1 MSALRQP
8 QVAVASASQRRAID
22 PCTAA
27 VAGLTLLALVLR
39 AALMRDSL
47 MGDELF
53 MFNIV
58 HHRSL
63 GSAISLIRN
72 TEKTPPLF
80 FLLVWASAKIGD
92 PTLWVRL
99 PSVLAATAMV
109 PVGYL
114 LGSRTA
120 GRNAGLMA
128 AAVLALDPFAIF
140 YGTEARAY
148 AAVALL
154 AALSTLFLLE
164 ALRTRRRRWWVAYG
178 LAVVAVM
185 YTHYIGVFV
194 LGVQAVWALWT
205 HREQLRTQLIVYGL
219 VVLAYLPWLPSFLVQ
234 QRHSADEAH
243 RIATVAPPS
252 LNLFA
257 RFNVQALFGTPFVA
271 LKDLPGTPAV
281 VAGLSTLGIL
291 AILAVI
297 RAWRM
302 PARRPRLSSP
312 LTLIVLLAI
321 ATPIG
326 IALVSL
332 RPHMSFMLARNLIP
346 SLVPAAIVIGW
357 LVASAGR
364 RVAVVAAAVL
374 LVVLVTGA
382 VRSLQPANRRT
393 PYRDIAHFIDARSRP
408 GDPIIQGFFLP
419 TPGPLKTVVLIN
431 LSHPHPIFQTPAGQA
446 TAWNLGRHGADVFQT
461 IDLPG
466 VFKSVRHLP
475 RLAGPGKEFRL
486 VAEHHYVGIDDA
498 LVGEYRFAGPR

>member
-1 MSALRQP
+1 MSALHQP
-8 QVAVASASQRRAID
+8 QLAAAPASQRRAID
-22 PCTAA
+22 PYAAA

-58 HHRSL
+58 HNRSL
-63 GSAISLIRN
+63 GSALSVIRN

-80 FLLVWASAKIGD
+80 FLLAWASAKIGD

-99 PSVLAATAMV
+99 PSVLAATALV

-128 AAVLALDPFAIF
+128 AAMLALDPFTIF

-148 AAVALL
+148 SAVALL
-154 AALSTLFLLE
+154 AAISTLCLLE

-185 YTHYIGVFV
+185 YTHYIGIFV

-205 HREQLRTQLIVYGL
+205 HRDQLRTQLIVYGL
-219 VVLAYLPWLPSFLVQ
+219 VVLAYLPWLPSFLLQ
-234 QRHSADEAH
+234 QRHSAAEAR
-243 RIATVAPPS
+243 RIAAVAPAS

-257 RFNVQALFGTPFVA
+257 RFNIQALFGAPFVA
-271 LKDLPGTPAV
+271 LKNLPGTPAV

-291 AILAVI
+291 AILAVV
-297 RAWRM
+297 RAWRE

-312 LTLIVLLAI
+312 LTLIVLLTI

-326 IALVSL
+326 ILLVSL
-332 RPHMSFMLARNLIP
+332 RPHQSFMLARNLIP
-346 SLVPAAIVIGW
+346 SLVPAAIVVGW
-357 LVASAGR
+357 LVCAAGR

-374 LVVLVTGA
+374 LVVLVTGT
-382 VRSLQPANRRT
+382 VKSLEPANRRT
-393 PYRDIAHFIDARSRP
+393 PYREIAHFIDARSRP
-408 GDPIIQGFFLP
+408 GDPIIQAFFIP
-419 TPGPLKTVVLIN
+419 TEGPLKRVIQIN
-431 LSHPHPIFQTPAGQA
+431 LSHPHPVFQTAAEQA
-446 TAWNLGRHGADVFQT
+446 VAWNLGRRGANVFQT
-461 IDLPG
+461 VDLPG
-466 VFKSVRHLP
+466 VFKAVRQLP
-475 RLAGPGKEFRL
+475 RFAGPGKEFRL
-486 VAEHHYVGIDDA
+486 IAEHHYVGIDDA